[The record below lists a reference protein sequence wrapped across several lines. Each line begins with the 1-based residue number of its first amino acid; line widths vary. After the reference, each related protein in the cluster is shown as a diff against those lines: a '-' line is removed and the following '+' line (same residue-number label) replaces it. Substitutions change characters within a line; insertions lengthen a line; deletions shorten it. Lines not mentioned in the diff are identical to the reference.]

1 MQSVL
6 TNNGTFVYGA
16 STGNQRIEAFWR
28 HLRMEC
34 CQFWIE
40 FFGHEF
46 SGDII
51 DKNLVQCVFM
61 NFVQNDID
69 EAVSVW
75 NMHRIL
81 PTRNGNVPAGKLC
94 ILYCLPELNGTKDYL
109 VEADQHVLQICRN
122 QCLFN
127 RNTLNDSDMHALI
140 NLLMKENGLILPE
153 SVEDVCHPTSYG
165 KPGSTY
171 FVDVYIYTFQFV

>member
-1 MQSVL
+1 
-6 TNNGTFVYGA
+6 
-16 STGNQRIEAFWR
+16 
-28 HLRMEC
+28 MEC

-46 SGDII
+46 SGHII
-51 DKNLVQCVFM
+51 DKNLVQFVFM
-61 NFVQNDID
+61 NFVQNDIN

-75 NMHRIL
+75 NMHRIR

-122 QCLFN
+122 
-127 RNTLNDSDMHALI
+127 
-140 NLLMKENGLILPE
+140 
-153 SVEDVCHPTSYG
+153 
-165 KPGSTY
+165 
-171 FVDVYIYTFQFV
+171 